1 MALVD
6 ADALMEEARAVK
18 CPDEIT
24 AMRCAVHAWEA
35 AVGEMRAAFEPG
47 ATEMALWSVL
57 QAGNLA
63 RYGEWIETRL
73 LASGPAPTRGTR
85 RPAARSV
92 SLTTSRARLAGI
104 QEATGKPLCSLV
116 LATAVAATKSARL
129 SGGR

>member
-6 ADALMEEARAVK
+6 ADALTEEARAVK

-47 ATEMALWSVL
+47 ATEMALWSVP

-73 LASGPAPTRGTR
+73 LASGPRTNPWY
-85 RPAARSV
+85 
-92 SLTTSRARLAGI
+92 
-104 QEATGKPLCSLV
+104 QEASSEIRIAHDIEG
-116 LATAVAATKSARL
+116 TAGGHPGGNGQAAMFSSAGD
-129 SGGR
+129 GGHGDEIR